1 MNRLRV
7 PLQTISASRAR
18 GGSCVRRL
26 ADLPHSTPNV
36 DIRPPP
42 SARSPMVFVQKDMS
56 IEMTKSP
63 WSEEKDPNGEWVS
76 E

>member
-1 MNRLRV
+1 
-7 PLQTISASRAR
+7 
-18 GGSCVRRL
+18 
-26 ADLPHSTPNV
+26 
-36 DIRPPP
+36 
-42 SARSPMVFVQKDMS
+42 MVFVQKDMS